1 MNVLGSSVSVKKKK
15 KKKIMRI
22 GRKSLFEL
30 RNVKGSKMLAFGFAQ
45 VLELRE

>member
-1 MNVLGSSVSVKKKK
+1 MNVLGSSVSVK

-30 RNVKGSKMLAFGFAQ
+30 RIVKGSKMLAFGFAQ
-45 VLELRE
+45 VSELRE